1 MILVTSL
8 IDLHTLIKKK
18 KKKTKKKRKRKT
30 KNSEQINVH
39 NLQDFFHNFFWLFYQ
54 LYWSH

>member
-8 IDLHTLIKKK
+8 IDLPTLIKKK
-18 KKKTKKKRKRKT
+18 KKKKKKKNKKRKRKK

-54 LYWSH
+54 LY